1 MNFKFLLNTF
11 QQKLQ
16 NLVNKQIIEG
26 SNLN

>member
-16 NLVNKQIIEG
+16 NLGNKQIIKG